1 MGPALGQ
8 DVDDLGTATPS
19 PLGSCSSSPGA
30 AGAYEATRAGGL
42 LPLHRLGKLGV
53 CWYGCELEF
62 GVFGISC
69 MFLRTEV
76 GQVDLL
82 CHCLNGQSVRFPGF
96 FPLRYF
102 QKSDSFGSSMFLSA
116 LCISCRLFA
125 IFFIVFHFPT
135 PY

>member
-8 DVDDLGTATPS
+8 DVDDLGTATLS
-19 PLGSCSSSPGA
+19 LLGSCSSSPGA

-96 FPLRYF
+96 P
-102 QKSDSFGSSMFLSA
+102 
-116 LCISCRLFA
+116 RLPFTL
-125 IFFIVFHFPT
+125 FSEE
-135 PY
+135 

>member
-19 PLGSCSSSPGA
+19 PLDSCSSSPGA
-30 AGAYEATRAGGL
+30 AGAYEATCAGGL
-42 LPLHRLGKLGV
+42 LPLHRLGELGV
-53 CWYGCELEF
+53 VDMDANLNLEGYG
-62 GVFGISC
+62 GVFGILC

-96 FPLRYF
+96 P
-102 QKSDSFGSSMFLSA
+102 
-116 LCISCRLFA
+116 RLPFTL
-125 IFFIVFHFPT
+125 FSEE
-135 PY
+135 